1 MSSTEYKEPYD
12 AFLRSYF
19 IWYSEK
25 NSKHQTGCSPL
36 HPPSLPNDK
45 FKHQRE
51 RERERREGEKCCL
64 TCKNNVGISRTF
76 FSIQTAIKTSI
87 PFLFLTRHVYSVTNI
102 PCHRYCLL
110 IEFYIHWVYKYD
122 EVNKLWEQTF
132 LERYYI
138 SFPFLLRNKIFLL
151 H

>member
-1 MSSTEYKEPYD
+1 MHFYGHTLSDIPKRTRNTKQD
-12 AFLRSYF
+12 AVRCILRPFLT
-19 IWYSEK
+19 I
-25 NSKHQTGCSPL
+25 NL
-36 HPPSLPNDK
+36 NI
-45 FKHQRE
+45 RE
-51 RERERREGEKCCL
+51 REREKCCL

-102 PCHRYCLL
+102 PCHRYCLV

-122 EVNKLWEQTF
+122 EVNKLSEQTF

-138 SFPFLLRNKIFLL
+138 SFPFLLRNKIFV